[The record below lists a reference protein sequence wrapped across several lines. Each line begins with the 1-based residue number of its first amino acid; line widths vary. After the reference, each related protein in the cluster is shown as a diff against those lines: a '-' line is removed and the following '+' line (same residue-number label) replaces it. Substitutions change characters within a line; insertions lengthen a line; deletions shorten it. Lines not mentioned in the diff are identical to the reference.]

1 MQLHKDLDLPQ
12 LDSDISEETESESL
26 GSLESYLC
34 IVDEDAAAD
43 APCYSLDVD
52 DVISSD
58 DEDAPMWYRCLCKE
72 DRVSLARFLAEID
85 GAEDAVL
92 KEEALCSLQTTWSLK
107 KQKTKK
113 QKTKNTW
120 SLDREQVDHLSK
132 YLMAFECDG
141 DDLAMHVPPEDAG
154 AIQWADSDGD
164 GGLMELN
171 TQYPEPQG
179 SWNVDASV
187 DNAVQSLGDSL
198 LPKRRPPEKEKQKA
212 KKHVLHVL
220 RKGKG
225 GRKGGKDK
233 KGTGGRKGKHVLDK
247 GKENAGKASNGEG
260 EISSSEDVEEEM
272 EETSNEEIPEIAEEE
287 NPFTAEHNKWLK
299 SKIKIIK

>member
-1 MQLHKDLDLPQ
+1 
-12 LDSDISEETESESL
+12 
-26 GSLESYLC
+26 
-34 IVDEDAAAD
+34 
-43 APCYSLDVD
+43 
-52 DVISSD
+52 
-58 DEDAPMWYRCLCKE
+58 MWYRCLCKE

-85 GAEDAVL
+85 GAEDAPL
-92 KEEALCSLQTTWSLK
+92 KEEALCSLQT
-107 KQKTKK
+107 
-113 QKTKNTW
+113 TW

-132 YLMAFECDG
+132 YLMALECDG
-141 DDLAMHVPPEDAG
+141 DALAMHVPPEDAG
-154 AIQWADSDGD
+154 AIQSADSDGD

-179 SWNVDASV
+179 SWNVDAS
-187 DNAVQSLGDSL
+187 AVQS
-198 LPKRRPPEKEKQKA
+198 RPPEKEKQKA
-212 KKHVLHVL
+212 KKHVL

-260 EISSSEDVEEEM
+260 EISTEDVEEEM

-299 SKIKIIK
+299 

>member
-1 MQLHKDLDLPQ
+1 MQLHRDLGDLPQ

-26 GSLESYLC
+26 GSLESYLSD
-34 IVDEDAAAD
+34 VDED
-43 APCYSLDVD
+43 PDV

-85 GAEDAVL
+85 GAEDAPL
-92 KEEALCSLQTTWSLK
+92 KEEALCSLQT
-107 KQKTKK
+107 
-113 QKTKNTW
+113 TW

-132 YLMAFECDG
+132 YLMALECDG
-141 DDLAMHVPPEDAG
+141 DALAMHVPPEDAG
-154 AIQWADSDGD
+154 AIQCADSDGD

-233 KGTGGRKGKHVLDK
+233 KVAKGKGGRKGKHVLVK
-247 GKENAGKASNGEG
+247 GKENAGKASR
-260 EISSSEDVEEEM
+260 SSSSSSSSATLPLADFE
-272 EETSNEEIPEIAEEE
+272 
-287 NPFTAEHNKWLK
+287 FHLG
-299 SKIKIIK
+299 

>member
-1 MQLHKDLDLPQ
+1 MQLHQDLGDLPQ

-26 GSLESYLC
+26 GSLESYLSD
-34 IVDEDAAAD
+34 VDEDPAAAD
-43 APCYSLDVD
+43 APCYSLDV

-92 KEEALCSLQTTWSLK
+92 KEEALCSLQTTWSL
-107 KQKTKK
+107 
-113 QKTKNTW
+113 
-120 SLDREQVDHLSK
+120 DREQVDHLSK
-132 YLMAFECDG
+132 YLMALECDG
-141 DDLAMHVPPEDAG
+141 DALAMHVPPEDAG
-154 AIQWADSDGD
+154 AIQSADSDGD

-212 KKHVLHVL
+212 KKHVL

-233 KGTGGRKGKHVLDK
+233 KVAKGKGGRKGKHVLDK

-260 EISSSEDVEEEM
+260 EISWSEDVEEEM

-299 SKIKIIK
+299 

>member
-1 MQLHKDLDLPQ
+1 M
-12 LDSDISEETESESL
+12 
-26 GSLESYLC
+26 GSLESYLSD
-34 IVDEDAAAD
+34 VDEDPD
-43 APCYSLDVD
+43 A

-85 GAEDAVL
+85 GAEDAPL
-92 KEEALCSLQTTWSLK
+92 KEEALCSLQT
-107 KQKTKK
+107 
-113 QKTKNTW
+113 TW

-132 YLMAFECDG
+132 YLMALENDG
-141 DDLAMHVPPEDAG
+141 DALAMHVPLEDAE
-154 AIQWADSDGD
+154 AIQSADSDGD

-179 SWNVDASV
+179 SWNVDAS
-187 DNAVQSLGDSL
+187 AVQS
-198 LPKRRPPEKEKQKA
+198 RPPEKEKQKA
-212 KKHVLHVL
+212 KKHVL

-233 KGTGGRKGKHVLDK
+233 KVAKGKGGRKGKHVLDK

-299 SKIKIIK
+299 

>member
-1 MQLHKDLDLPQ
+1 MQLHQDLGDLPQ
-12 LDSDISEETESESL
+12 LDSDIPEETESESL
-26 GSLESYLC
+26 GSLESYLSD
-34 IVDEDAAAD
+34 VDED
-43 APCYSLDVD
+43 PDV

-92 KEEALCSLQTTWSLK
+92 KEEALCSLQTTWSL
-107 KQKTKK
+107 
-113 QKTKNTW
+113 
-120 SLDREQVDHLSK
+120 DREQVDHLSK
-132 YLMAFECDG
+132 YLMALECDG
-141 DDLAMHVPPEDAG
+141 DALAMHVPPEDAG
-154 AIQWADSDGD
+154 AIQSADSDGD

-212 KKHVLHVL
+212 KKYVL

-233 KGTGGRKGKHVLDK
+233 KVAKGKGGRKGKHVLDK

-260 EISSSEDVEEEM
+260 EISTEDVEEEM

-299 SKIKIIK
+299 

>member
-1 MQLHKDLDLPQ
+1 MQLHQDLGDLPQ

-26 GSLESYLC
+26 GSLESYLSD
-34 IVDEDAAAD
+34 VDEDPAAAD

-85 GAEDAVL
+85 GAEDAAL
-92 KEEALCSLQTTWSLK
+92 KEEALCSLQT
-107 KQKTKK
+107 
-113 QKTKNTW
+113 TW

-154 AIQWADSDGD
+154 AIQSADSDGD

-179 SWNVDASV
+179 SWNVDAS
-187 DNAVQSLGDSL
+187 AVQS
-198 LPKRRPPEKEKQKA
+198 RPPEKEKQKA

-260 EISSSEDVEEEM
+260 EISSTKDVEEEM
-272 EETSNEEIPEIAEEE
+272 EDTSNEEIPEIAEKE

-299 SKIKIIK
+299 

>member
-26 GSLESYLC
+26 GSLESYLSD
-34 IVDEDAAAD
+34 VDEDPA
-43 APCYSLDVD
+43 LDV

-58 DEDAPMWYRCLCKE
+58 DEDAPMWYRCLCRE

-85 GAEDAVL
+85 GAEDAAL
-92 KEEALCSLQTTWSLK
+92 KEEALCSLQT
-107 KQKTKK
+107 
-113 QKTKNTW
+113 TW

-154 AIQWADSDGD
+154 AIQCADSDGD

-179 SWNVDASV
+179 SWNVDAS
-187 DNAVQSLGDSL
+187 AVQS
-198 LPKRRPPEKEKQKA
+198 RPPEKEKQKA
-212 KKHVLHVL
+212 KKHVL

-260 EISSSEDVEEEM
+260 EISWSEDVEEEM
-272 EETSNEEIPEIAEEE
+272 EETSNEEIPQIAEEE
-287 NPFTAEHNKWLK
+287 NAFTAEHKKWLK
-299 SKIKIIK
+299 